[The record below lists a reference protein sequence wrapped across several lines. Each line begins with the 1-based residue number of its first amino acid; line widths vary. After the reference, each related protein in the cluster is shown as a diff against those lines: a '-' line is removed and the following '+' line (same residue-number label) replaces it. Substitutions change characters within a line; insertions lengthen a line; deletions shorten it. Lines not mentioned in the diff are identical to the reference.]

1 MAKLYTRRPGV
12 ALSVA
17 AYGVAYNETPLVVP
31 ASVGLELEALVED
44 GEPVFRVEWP
54 EGEREAA
61 ETERAAQEA
70 VATAGAGNVA
80 EAAAPFHAE
89 GGKVHHIRTD
99 CTTGNDVEPENR
111 REGTG
116 DLPLCPKC
124 KRLAKA
130 SAQE

>member
-61 ETERAAQEA
+61 EDAQRAAEA
-70 VATAGAGNVA
+70 VATAQEAIA
-80 EAAAPFHAE
+80 EPFRAE
-89 GGKVHHIRTD
+89 GGKVHHTNRA
-99 CTTGNDVEPENR
+99 CTKANDIENPLP
-111 REGTG
+111 GTG
-116 DLPLCPKC
+116 ELPLCGQC

-130 SAQE
+130 SGKE